1 MPLNRQ
7 HDPHRLLGLV
17 ASKLAA
23 SSLAFAAALNIA
35 ASLVMAAPADAR
47 EWPNDYEEIATH
59 PVLLVSSASQLQGMP
74 IETETIRKLRGLYT
88 NREWK
93 FFTRDSMSGAENFA
107 CRRLI
112 KLLPGKTYKEMV
124 DMLGVPDM
132 SDATN
137 EVDGA
142 GCSVCYYEFG
152 FARMIMRM
160 DFKDGKCLTCR
171 FAKKDDAK
179 SIATISEKWKQ
190 SSLGKTRGQVEKID
204 VEKTI
209 SGKVSSGL
217 DTLPL
222 EAKMTLPTLMGYDFV
237 FHFDGTDAESKCTSV
252 DYTQKEPWD
261 KRYFFQP

>member
-1 MPLNRQ
+1 MQSKSRKETK
-7 HDPHRLLGLV
+7 GLV
-17 ASKLAA
+17 ASIIFAT
-23 SSLAFAAALNIA
+23 SFLAFATALNIA
-35 ASLVMAAPADAR
+35 ASLVIAAPADAR

-74 IETETIRKLRGLYT
+74 IETATIRKLRGLYT

-112 KLLPGKTYKEMV
+112 KLLPGKSYKEMV
-124 DMLGVPDM
+124 DMLGAPDI
-132 SDATN
+132 SDAAN
-137 EVDGA
+137 LSEGA
-142 GCSVCYYEFG
+142 GCNVCYYEFG

-179 SIATISEKWKQ
+179 SITAISEKWKE
-190 SSLGKTRGQVEKID
+190 SCLGKTRSEID
-204 VEKTI
+204 KENGEKTI
-209 SGKVSSGL
+209 SAVLSSGL
-217 DTLPL
+217 DKTTP
-222 EAKMTLPTLMGYDFV
+222 EANKTIRTLMGYDFV
-237 FHFDGTDAESKCTSV
+237 FHFDGAGADSKCTSV
-252 DYTQKEPWD
+252 DYTQTEPWD